1 MYVYFINAFQV
12 EDSNTV
18 WSQSVGSSQCGTK
31 SPVQRILLN
40 NTSKN
45 GSAHGSIR
53 KSSKTNSLQSSEK
66 DESSTE
72 LPKVHASPK
81 KPNALKEKELLGV

>member
-1 MYVYFINAFQV
+1 MYLYFINHFQV
-12 EDSNTV
+12 EENNTIS
-18 WSQSVGSSQCGTK
+18 SQSVGSSQCGNK

-40 NTSKN
+40 SNSKN

-53 KSSKTNSLQSSEK
+53 KVSKTNSLQSSEK

-72 LPKVHASPK
+72 LPKVHASPR
-81 KPNALKEKELLGV
+81 KPNTMKEKEVLGV